1 MLNFDFRGSKMDS
14 TSLCRRDRQGSRDA
28 VHVAETHPKTGETVT
43 VQAVPAY
50 VLNHKM

>member
-1 MLNFDFRGSKMDS
+1 MKNLRLIGFKTES

-28 VHVAETHPKTGETVT
+28 VHVEETPPKTGETVT

-50 VLNHKM
+50 ALNHKM